1 MVQYGFPVPT
11 ELPLARPLGDTDA
24 AQNRASAAAK
34 AERDS
39 GVGSAADETTPEEG
53 VAAAAEGEG
62 ESEEWGEVARRS
74 LMDEMFMLG
83 QQRFAREAGSDSLK
97 FETLVSLLSC
107 VPSGWLS
114 CFRVRFVFVLYW
126 YYFIWR
132 WRDKVFH
139 RVFGDRLKQ
148 SAEFSDD
155 TRVCDF
161 VGLIEWQENYA
172 LWANAHGDVM
182 SATAVRH
189 LPRGAC
195 MVDAAVVGRPDHVFM
210 AKVNRVASRTV
221 GVVRNLSWMRPGRCR
236 RSADQSQR
244 GYNRV
249 TRRMSAA
256 RCGCIFAAR
265 ADKVASQTV
274 WIGRLIFRWGVRDA
288 TLTSVDRRGGKAMS
302 WGEKARCGLRNPA
315 VGEGGRLC

>member
-24 AQNRASAAAK
+24 VQNRASAAAK

-39 GVGSAADETTPEEG
+39 GVGSVADEATPEEG
-53 VAAAAEGEG
+53 AAAAEG

-107 VPSGWLS
+107 VPSGRLS
-114 CFRVRFVFVLYW
+114 YFRVRFVFVLC
-126 YYFIWR
+126 YFLRR

-139 RVFGDRLKQ
+139 RVLADKSRARNSVTILGYVTCRPYCAAGELCPLGKRDGD
-148 SAEFSDD
+148 
-155 TRVCDF
+155 
-161 VGLIEWQENYA
+161 I
-172 LWANAHGDVM
+172 M

-189 LPRGAC
+189 LPHGAC
-195 MVDAAVVGRPDHVFM
+195 MVDAAVVVRPDHVFM

-236 RSADQSQR
+236 RGA
-244 GYNRV
+244 G
-249 TRRMSAA
+249 
-256 RCGCIFAAR
+256 
-265 ADKVASQTV
+265 
-274 WIGRLIFRWGVRDA
+274 
-288 TLTSVDRRGGKAMS
+288 
-302 WGEKARCGLRNPA
+302 
-315 VGEGGRLC
+315 